1 MRRLSLEMA
10 VSPSFTEPPS
20 ADVYPQM
27 TFSRVVLPEPL
38 DPIRPVTS
46 PGSAVSDTSW
56 SAATPPN
63 DLETPST
70 LTRLPCTCGS
80 AARSGELPFPLAFPP
95 VAPSSAYRLALDVRA
110 GVSAL
115 RDHAI
120 GLQPSKRADAATL
133 PSRAAPPRST
143 VAATMRNPP

>member
-1 MRRLSLEMA
+1 MA
-10 VSPSFTEPPS
+10 VSPSFTEPS
-20 ADVYPQM
+20 LADAYPQM
-27 TFSRVVLPEPL
+27 TFSSVVLPEPF

-80 AARSGELPFPLAFPP
+80 AARSGELPFPPAFPFPP
-95 VAPSSAYRLALDVRA
+95 VATSSTYGSPSMCAPASVLSATVRS
-110 GVSAL
+110 GSSHLSA
-115 RDHAI
+115 R
-120 GLQPSKRADAATL
+120 DAATR